1 MTYYILQTAFLGDV
15 LLTLPMCAALKKLD
29 ASARVVLITTPAAA
43 EFVKGLGIVD
53 EVVAFDKRGA
63 HRSAAGRR
71 GFIGSLMVD
80 GPKTAVVPH
89 KSMRTMFVVKA
100 LKADRV
106 VTYGDA
112 ATRWIASDT
121 VPYPVHLH
129 DTRRHL
135 TLLEPL
141 FPNVPTLEELTPIT
155 LFTPDDAAAI
165 ETMVPEHGGSVAV
178 VAPGSAWPTK
188 QWPAERYRALAEKLI
203 HSGLRVAVLGDAATQ
218 GMMQGLE
225 GVVDLSGRTT
235 LRQAAAL
242 IARANVVISNDSAPV
257 HLASLQHVPVI
268 AVFGPTVPEFGFAP
282 FGPDGHVIE
291 RKELACRPC
300 SAHGTVT
307 CPLGTHECMTTIT
320 VDTVLDSVLHTL
332 HAHDENRYAPAKT
345 NASGS

>member
-15 LLTLPMCAALKKLD
+15 LLTLPMCAAIKKMD
-29 ASARVVLITTPAAA
+29 AGARVVLITTPAAA
-43 EFVKGLGIVD
+43 EFVRGLGIVD

-63 HRSAAGRR
+63 HRSSAGR
-71 GFIGSLMVD
+71 GELVASLTTN
-80 GPKTAVVPH
+80 GPITAVVPH
-89 KSMRTMFVVKA
+89 KSMRTMFLARA
-100 LKADRV
+100 LKAERV
-106 VTYGDA
+106 VTYADA

-121 VPYPVHLH
+121 IPYPMHLH

-135 TLLEPL
+135 KLLEPL
-141 FPNVPTLEELTPIT
+141 FPHVPTIEELTPIR
-155 LFTPDDAAAI
+155 LFTSDDGAVI
-165 ETMVPEHGGSVAV
+165 ESMVPAAGGLLAV

-188 QWPAERYRALAEKLI
+188 QWPADRFRALAERLV
-203 HSGLRVAVLGDAATQ
+203 HSGVQVAVLGDAATQ
-218 GMMQGLE
+218 GLMQGLD

-282 FGPDGHVIE
+282 FGPNGHVIE
-291 RKELACRPC
+291 QRELACRPC

-320 VDTVLDSVLHTL
+320 VDTVFDSVLHTL

-345 NASGS
+345 NASSS